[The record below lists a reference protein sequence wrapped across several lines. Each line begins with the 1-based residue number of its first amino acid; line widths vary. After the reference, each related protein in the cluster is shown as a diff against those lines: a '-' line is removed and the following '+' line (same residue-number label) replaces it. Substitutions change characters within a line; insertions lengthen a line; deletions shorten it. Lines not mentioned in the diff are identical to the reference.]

1 MKEALTKDLEDQL
14 KKKAQPATSVQADRY
29 NSGKPQLSYPLSAR
43 FALEGVAQVMEF
55 GAKKYARDN
64 WKKGLPLEATLDS
77 LLRHLTKLLDGE
89 TIDEESGCHHLDLLA
104 TNALFA
110 AYHHN
115 GRKLEHETKLNQNN
129 KLVPDWNSN
138 QLTINFGA
146 GVSPS
151 PLRGNLDY
159 PLKQSI

>member
-1 MKEALTKDLEDQL
+1 MQPVITK
-14 KKKAQPATSVQADRY
+14 ADRY
-29 NSGKPQLSYPLSAR
+29 NEGKPQLSYPLSAR
-43 FALEGVAQVMEF
+43 FALEGVAEVMTF
-55 GAKKYARDN
+55 GAKKYDRDN

-115 GRKLEHETKLNQNN
+115 GKKKQHEEKLNQDN
-129 KLVPDWNSN
+129 KLVSDGDSN
-138 QLTINFGA
+138 QFTIDFSTGY
-146 GVSPS
+146 SPS
-151 PLRGNLDY
+151 SLRGNTDHTA
-159 PLKQSI
+159 KQSI

>member
-1 MKEALTKDLEDQL
+1 M
-14 KKKAQPATSVQADRY
+14 QPATTKADRY
-29 NSGKPQLSYPLSAR
+29 NTGKPELSYPLSAR
-43 FALEGVAQVMEF
+43 FALEGVADVMAF
-55 GAKKYARDN
+55 GAKKYSRDN

-115 GRKLEHETKLNQNN
+115 GRKARYEEAINRNSKPSIADTQLRFDAIGN
-129 KLVPDWNSN
+129 PD
-138 QLTINFGA
+138 TGFRIT
-146 GVSPS
+146 
-151 PLRGNLDY
+151 Y
-159 PLKQSI
+159 K